1 MRDPLWRIKSLPWIP
16 LFQNALLTVLIATVL
31 DIVLLFALTALLAI
45 WPEGASAIVQ
55 GGVVGLLLALLAAGG
70 VGALAVILMERVF
83 RHIIL
88 DGATLWALVGCLAVV
103 LFVKS
108 WLPIPALFVGIS
120 YMQFVGMMLGLF
132 SQGRSY
138 WRW

>member
-1 MRDPLWRIKSLPWIP
+1 MRDPLWRIKTLPWIP
-16 LFQNALLTVLIATVL
+16 LFQNALLTVLIVTVL
-31 DIVLLFALTALLAI
+31 DIALLFALTALFEV
-45 WPEGASAIVQ
+45 WPEGTSAIAQ

-83 RHIIL
+83 RHIVL
-88 DGATLWALVGCLAVV
+88 DGATLWALVGCLAIV
-103 LFVKS
+103 LYVKS
-108 WLPIPALFVGIS
+108 WLPIPALLVGIS
-120 YMQFVGMMLGLF
+120 YFQFIGMMLGLF